1 MKVSWGIREYK
12 YEVVLVQWVR
22 GESAF
27 FLIRKHII
35 IPFEPTGTALQNF

>member
-22 GESAF
+22 GEAAV
-27 FLIRKHII
+27 FLIHKHII
-35 IPFEPTGTALQNF
+35 IFFEPIA